1 VAAEQGL
8 PAMVDAV
15 RRRWALCLLVALPL
29 ALGVAVYARSLPAQ
43 YDAETTVAFAPR
55 LGSQVGADVVRVVLP
70 RYVTLLSADATVQ
83 QVASDLHVTPDAL
96 AGADVSVATDTAN
109 LDIVVRGTDPA
120 TAAAIANALA
130 RTALTASKDD
140 ELLQAQQ
147 VATALPPH
155 SPSAPPRGLLTLAGL
170 VAGLVAGLG
179 CAFLAERGSPRLRD
193 ATDVTSASTLPV
205 LGQIPFSRE
214 LKAGRTVEVSDPVVG
229 SAARAVLARAE
240 QAAGTRGARVVA
252 VTSPDSGDGKTTLA
266 VAYAATAAR
275 RGRRVVLVDADL
287 GRAGL
292 TDAMG
297 FDRHVGPGLG
307 ELLEGSAPLAACLAE
322 GPVDGV
328 TVLTGSVR
336 PEAVDLLTRRLPS
349 LLEEL
354 LRGADQVVVD
364 CPPLAEDDG
373 QALLAQLRTVL
384 LVVRSGAP
392 SAALA
397 RSSALLEGLGVHALG
412 VVLNNSRSTP
422 APEPYGRVPLV
433 AEA

>member
-1 VAAEQGL
+1 VAAAQGL
-8 PAMVDAV
+8 PALVDAV

-29 ALGVAVYARSLPAQ
+29 AAVVGLYARSLPAQ

-70 RYVTLLSADATVQ
+70 RYVTLLSADATVRT
-83 QVASDLHVTPDAL
+83 VAGQLGVGTDAL

-109 LDIVVRGTDPA
+109 LDIVVRSTDPQR
-120 TAAAIANALA
+120 AADVANALA
-130 RTALTASKDD
+130 RTALDASEDD

-147 VATALPPH
+147 VATALAPPG
-155 SPSAPPRGLLTLAGL
+155 PAAPPRGLLTLAGL
-170 VAGLVAGLG
+170 IAGLVAGLA

-193 ATDVTSASTLPV
+193 DSDVASASTLPV
-205 LGQIPFSRE
+205 LGQVPFSRE
-214 LKAGRTVEVSDPVVG
+214 LKTGRTVEVTDPVIG

-240 QAAGTRGARVVA
+240 QAAGTSGARVVA

-275 RGRRVVLVDADL
+275 RGRRVVVVDADL
-287 GRAGL
+287 ARAGL
-292 TDAMG
+292 TDALG
-297 FDRHVGPGLG
+297 FDREIGPGLG
-307 ELLEGSAPLAACLAE
+307 ELLDGTAALDACLVE

-328 TVLTGSVR
+328 TVLSGSVR
-336 PEAVDLLTRRLPS
+336 PESVDLLTRRLPA
-349 LLEEL
+349 LVEEL
-354 LRGADQVVVD
+354 LRRADQVVVD

-392 SAALA
+392 SATLS
-397 RSSALLEGLGVHALG
+397 RSAAQLEGLGVHALG
-412 VVLNNSRSTP
+412 VVLNNSRS
-422 APEPYGRVPLV
+422 APPLEPYGRVPLV